1 MQYDNEGNLI
11 GMTKKDLQLKLLETN
26 IKQLEVD
33 ESIREM
39 TDSINSL
46 QE

>member
-33 ESIREM
+33 EILREM

-46 QE
+46 